1 MIYHVQT
8 NTDNVSSLYAAIT
21 EAISMASEFSGR
33 VYLTHVN
40 QLSFANPTT
49 MHAFTK
55 LGELPN
61 FKRRER
67 TVRKRGVEVVFI
79 THSELRKIPLTSRD
93 VCVGVVSG
101 KSTCLTLEAVANE
114 VGCTCILTLL
124 YNAYPDTSRFED
136 EWVLSSKSILLAST

>member
-1 MIYHVQT
+1 MIYHVQAK
-8 NTDNVSSLYAAIT
+8 TDNVSSLYAAII
-21 EAISMASEFSGR
+21 EAISMASEFGGK

-40 QLSFANPTT
+40 QASFTNSATS
-49 MHAFTK
+49 HALAK

-67 TVRKRGVEVVFI
+67 TVRKGGVEIVFI
-79 THSELRKIPLTSRD
+79 THSELRKISLTNRD

-101 KSTCLTLEAVANE
+101 ESTCLTLEAVANE
-114 VGCTCILTLL
+114 HGCTCILTFL

-136 EWVLSSKSILLAST
+136 EWVLNLKSKLLATT

>member
-1 MIYHVQT
+1 MIYHVHT
-8 NTDNVSSLYAAIT
+8 NTDNVSSLDAAIT
-21 EAISMASEFSGR
+21 EAISMASEFGGK

-40 QLSFANPTT
+40 QASFTNSATS
-49 MHAFTK
+49 HAFAK

-67 TVRKRGVEVVFI
+67 TVHKGGVEIVFI
-79 THSELRKIPLTSRD
+79 THSELRKISLTSRD

-101 KSTCLTLEAVANE
+101 ESTCLTLETVAKK

-124 YNAYPDTSRFED
+124 FNAYPDTPRFED
-136 EWVLSSKSILLAST
+136 DWVLKLKSKLLATT

>member
-40 QLSFANPTT
+40 QVSFTNSVTR
-49 MHAFTK
+49 HAFAK

-67 TVRKRGVEVVFI
+67 TVRKGGVEIIFI
-79 THSELRKIPLTSRD
+79 THSELRKTPLTSRD

-101 KSTCLTLEAVANE
+101 KSTCLTLEAVAIE
-114 VGCTCILTLL
+114 VGCVCILTLL
-124 YNAYPDTSRFED
+124 YNAYPDISRFED
-136 EWVLSSKSILLAST
+136 DWVLNLKSKLLAST

>member
-1 MIYHVQT
+1 MYHVQT
-8 NTDNVSSLYAAIT
+8 SADNVRSLYVAIT
-21 EAISMASEFSGR
+21 EAISMASEFSSR

-40 QLSFANPTT
+40 QSSFTNSVTR
-49 MHAFTK
+49 HAFEK

-67 TVRKRGVEVVFI
+67 TVRKGEVEIVFI

-124 YNAYPDTSRFED
+124 YNAYPDTTRFED
-136 EWVLSSKSILLAST
+136 EWVLKLKSKLLATT